1 MTQADRFYMAGVMGW
16 PVMHSR
22 SPMMHNYWMRQ
33 QGLNGVYVPLAI
45 KPGTVEE
52 ALRALHPLGF
62 SGCNLTIPHKL
73 DAIPVVDE
81 IDDVARRIGAI
92 SCVVVREDG
101 SLYGTNNDW
110 RGFLGNLRQTVPD
123 WSGPSGP
130 AVVIG
135 AGGGSR
141 AVVHALVEAGAP
153 EVRLVNRTLARAEKL
168 AEDLGGPIQ
177 IIPWEKRAEALAG
190 AATVVNTTSLGM
202 VGQPPLEL
210 PLDALEPDAVA
221 ADIVYTPLKTDFL
234 KAAEA
239 RGNRV
244 VGGLGMLLHQGPPA
258 WKLWFGLEPT
268 VTDELRAM
276 IEESI
281 LNG

>member
-1 MTQADRFYMAGVMGW
+1 M
-16 PVMHSR
+16 
-22 SPMMHNYWMRQ
+22 
-33 QGLNGVYVPLAI
+33 
-45 KPGTVEE
+45 
-52 ALRALHPLGF
+52 
-62 SGCNLTIPHKL
+62 
-73 DAIPVVDE
+73 
-81 IDDVARRIGAI
+81 
-92 SCVVVREDG
+92 
-101 SLYGTNNDW
+101 
-110 RGFLGNLRQTVPD
+110 PD